1 MTKEGYLV
9 TKDGDFVLGK
19 GANGEVGHIQI
30 DPTHEASIDTS
41 GRIIQDNQVIATLQ
55 ITDFEDYNYLE
66 HYGENFYRPVEGA
79 EITESSAKVQS
90 GYLEASNVQV
100 VREMVE
106 LISVT
111 RQYESN
117 QKILQAYDDTLQIS
131 VNQLGKLQ

>member
-1 MTKEGYLV
+1 M
-9 TKDGDFVLGK
+9 
-19 GANGEVGHIQI
+19 
-30 DPTHEASIDTS
+30 HEASIDTS
-41 GRIIQDNQVIATLQ
+41 GRIVQNNQVIATLQ

-117 QKILQAYDDTLQIS
+117 QKILQAYDETLQIS
-131 VNQLGKLQ
+131 VNELGKLY